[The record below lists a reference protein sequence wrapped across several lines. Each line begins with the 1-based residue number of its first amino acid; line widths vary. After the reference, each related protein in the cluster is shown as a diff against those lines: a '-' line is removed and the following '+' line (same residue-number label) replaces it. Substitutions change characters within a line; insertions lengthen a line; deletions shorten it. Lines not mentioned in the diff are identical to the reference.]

1 MWLSEVLF
9 QTTREKGSEKVCCVH
24 TVGKSKWLMRRLDFW
39 GDVFW
44 LLFAIYVSVEAYRLG
59 LGSWRNP
66 GDGYFPFGAGL
77 LLGIMSLSTLIKP
90 PGMSEKASDSISE
103 ELKWENV
110 VVVLMTMV
118 LYVFLFN
125 KIGFVPCTFLL
136 FVFLLRVIGHG
147 RWVTSIVVGFIVTLS
162 SYVLFEILLKAELP
176 LSILGF

>member
-1 MWLSEVLF
+1 
-9 QTTREKGSEKVCCVH
+9 
-24 TVGKSKWLMRRLDFW
+24 MRKLDFW

-44 LLFAIYVSVEAYRLG
+44 LLFAIYISIEAYRLG

-90 PGMSEKASDSISE
+90 PRMSEKASDSISE
-103 ELKWENV
+103 ELKWKNV
-110 VVVLMTMV
+110 VLVLITMF
-118 LYVFLFN
+118 LYAFLFA

-136 FVFLLRVIGHG
+136 FVFLVRFIGHG
-147 RWVTSIVVGFIVTLS
+147 RWVTSITVGIIVTLS

-176 LSILGF
+176 ISIFGF